1 MKPGSQRAR
10 QEAEAQ
16 MRRAGTY
23 WAAFDR
29 AVHRV
34 RYAYAMEM
42 HFRCMERREQR
53 SRNPRVRLLSY
64 LRKSIDATHD
74 MRLSEQSNMAAMA
87 ETAKGAE
94 MMARIW
100 YEEADGLLSFIP
112 NPQRWDTD
120 G

>member
-1 MKPGSQRAR
+1 MEPGSQRAR
-10 QEAEAQ
+10 KEAEAQ
-16 MRRAGTY
+16 MRRAGVY

-34 RYAYAMEM
+34 RYAYVMEY
-42 HFRCMERREQR
+42 HFRYLERREQR
-53 SRNPRVRLLSY
+53 SRNPRIRLLAY
-64 LRKSIDATHD
+64 LHKAIDATHD
-74 MRLSEQSNMAAMA
+74 IRLSEQSNMAAMA

-100 YEEADGLLSFIP
+100 YEEADGLLTVIP